1 MPTLT
6 ISRRAL
12 SAAAALTL
20 ALGTGLTA
28 TIALPAVA
36 GAAVP
41 AATVTDGEGG
51 RSIVYNAAP
60 GQANKVTVTTTS
72 SNDGLPYLTYVIDD
86 VVPIDIATTG
96 EEDCKYPDSADRT
109 RVSCMEKGLD
119 SQDPYSTLFVNLG
132 DRDDTLAYNNVSD
145 QTYYHASIDL
155 GAGKDMSSHVSGA
168 DGNFVKGGPGD
179 DTIWVGKAGVAFGED
194 GNDTIHT
201 GEGAI
206 ANGQKGVD
214 TIYADGDET
223 DADGGAGNDKLYG
236 GAGRQR
242 LNGGDGNDSVRGG
255 TGDDFLYGG
264 PGADI
269 LYGNSGADTIY
280 GNSGDDKLY
289 GGPGRDTLSGG
300 PGTDVIRQD

>member
-1 MPTLT
+1 MPSLT
-6 ISRRAL
+6 IGRKAL

-41 AATVTDGEGG
+41 AARVTDGEGG
-51 RSIVYNAAP
+51 RSVVYTAAP
-60 GQANKVTVTTTS
+60 GQTNKATVTITS

-86 VVPIDIATTG
+86 VVPIDIAQMK
-96 EEDCKYPDSADRT
+96 EDCKYPDSADRT

-119 SQDPYSTLFVNLG
+119 SQDPYSTLFMNLG
-132 DRDDTLAYNNVSD
+132 DGNDTLALNNVSD

-155 GAGKDMSSHVSGA
+155 GAGKDMSTQVSGA
-168 DGNFVKGGPGD
+168 DGNFVAGGPGD
-179 DTIWVGKAGVAFGED
+179 DTIRLGKAGVAFGQD
-194 GNDTIHT
+194 GNDTLYT
-201 GEGAI
+201 DEGAI
-206 ANGQKGVD
+206 ATGQKGAD
-214 TIYADGDET
+214 TIYANGDEA
-223 DADGGAGNDKLYG
+223 DADGGTGNDKLYG

-264 PGADI
+264 PGADV

-280 GNSGDDKLY
+280 GNSGNDKLY